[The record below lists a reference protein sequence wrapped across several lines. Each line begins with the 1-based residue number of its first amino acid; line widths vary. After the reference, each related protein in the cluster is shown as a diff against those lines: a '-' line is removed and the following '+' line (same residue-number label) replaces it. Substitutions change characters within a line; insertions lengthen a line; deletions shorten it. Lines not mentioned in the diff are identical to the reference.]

1 VVEWKYEGYDWATAV
16 GFSIFC
22 HWVRNWYHSF
32 IEYST
37 RMHSFFN
44 SWGDFFYKLLSHDV
58 NNAGPF
64 LLILFM
70 LGKYNLIIENYFSIV
85 EIVKFIKQTNPHRD
99 IFLPLTNDDTRHSE
113 LQLKTRKIFPCY
125 NGTLVFRR
133 SQLLK
138 SPKGSSPRREIIFH
152 YFSQPSSR
160 IIWANVC
167 LESII
172 AHHGRGWKLLKTDL
186 LFF

>member
-1 VVEWKYEGYDWATAV
+1 
-16 GFSIFC
+16 
-22 HWVRNWYHSF
+22 
-32 IEYST
+32 
-37 RMHSFFN
+37 MHSFFN

-160 IIWANVC
+160 II
-167 LESII
+167 
-172 AHHGRGWKLLKTDL
+172 
-186 LFF
+186 